1 MARGGI
7 DPNYDF
13 PETMLPCHMSKSS
26 SLTQLGS
33 SKSASLKKSA
43 SGQSFYARS
52 ISPASSRAFVREHE
66 RGLPNMVPEHIRK
79 DFHRYGVP
87 GDGPMGIKNVT
98 QARKYF
104 EFKAYVEGG
113 EYRAV
118 TVAQFM
124 QIYAYVEAKCGEWK
138 LNLAEVNYYH
148 ISTWLT
154 KPVTITTNSALF
166 EHVSDKQQAPTWFL
180 SHWWGE
186 PMINVMKCLRRHYA
200 VRGLPSHV
208 AYWICAYANRQD
220 ELETEFVG
228 GPRHANF
235 FKAMQ
240 LAKFKVLLI
249 LDVAYGTSGPATPFK
264 RTWCAFEC
272 AMCLDQVA
280 APLDTAA
287 IVPGSGDDDV
297 QIVCSGLT
305 KFERT
310 SDKYLAG
317 RGMATKVK
325 RESTFPDEIV
335 KAGLAFNV
343 RLTTA
348 SSPEDRISLLNCI
361 VGQSPDAEPPLSHEK
376 YDQLNKRI
384 QGLFAQIYWHRALAK
399 ARPALELEQGEVRK
413 AHMKHLGHLAKAIA
427 GDTWRRSLGLC
438 LAGCKLDDEGVQLV
452 ALGVPANVINLSLNL
467 QQTSLTDRH
476 IEMFAG
482 FFPKSLQVL
491 SLDLSGCAEITD
503 GGVMAFVQK
512 LNKSLVTLSLGL
524 ERTQVGA
531 FLIRVTKSE
540 TLDQLRD
547 RGENW
552 SNNSQMADPRSMD
565 QQSEDRQSLME
576 TMLRTCHSQDMRD
589 RILAELVKS
598 GQNGDR
604 LEMNKRRAD
613 VVAAFL
619 PCKTCGESLPKDNF
633 SEESQRASEKKCKSC
648 SSPFKDR
655 TLPPSTTMPSQI
667 PTDCRLTTA
676 GGSSKACPE
685 CLQTTCRDGCPGMW
699 DCKPT

>member
-7 DPNYDF
+7 DPQYDF
-13 PETMLPCHMSKSS
+13 PEPMLPCQMSKSS
-26 SLTQLGS
+26 SMAQLGQQAASKS
-33 SKSASLKKSA
+33 SSLNKSASA
-43 SGQSFYARS
+43 QGFYARS
-52 ISPASSRAFVREHE
+52 ISPAKSRAFVREQQ

-87 GDGPMGIKNVT
+87 GDGPMGMKNVT

-104 EFKAYVEGG
+104 EFKGYVEGA

-148 ISTWLT
+148 VSTWLT
-154 KPVTITTNSALF
+154 QPVTITTNSALF

-186 PMINVMKCLRRHYA
+186 PMINVMKCLRRHNA
-200 VRGLPSHV
+200 VRSLPSHV

-220 ELETEFVG
+220 ELQAEFSN
-228 GPRHANF
+228 GPRQANF

-249 LDVAYGTSGPATPFK
+249 LDIAYGGKGPATPFK
-264 RTWCAFEC
+264 RTWCIFEC
-272 AMCLDQVA
+272 AMCLDQVS

-310 SDKYLAG
+310 SDTYLAG

-325 RESTFPDEIV
+325 REATFPDEIV

-343 RLTTA
+343 RLSAA

-361 VGQSPDAEPPLSHEK
+361 VGQSPDAEPPLKHEK

-399 ARPALELEQGEVRK
+399 EVPAKELEQGEVRK
-413 AHMKHLGHLAKAIA
+413 AHMKHLTHLAKAIA

-438 LAGCKLDDEGVQLV
+438 LAGCKLEDETVQLI
-452 ALGVPANVINLSLNL
+452 ALGVPASVVNLSLNL
-467 QQTSLTDRH
+467 QQTSLVDRQ
-476 IEMFAG
+476 IEMLAG
-482 FFPKSLQVL
+482 LLPKSVQVL
-491 SLDLSGCAEITD
+491 SLDVSGCSEITD

-512 LNKSLVTLSLGL
+512 LNKSLVKLSLGL

-540 TLDQLRD
+540 NLDQLRD

-565 QQSEDRQSLME
+565 QQSEDRQSLLESM
-576 TMLRTCHSQDMRD
+576 MRTSMNQGTRD

-598 GQNGDR
+598 GQSGDR
-604 LEMNKRRAD
+604 LEMNKRRAPVLA
-613 VVAAFL
+613 VVQPAIPDTHL
-619 PCKTCGESLPKDNF
+619 SRG
-633 SEESQRASEKKCKSC
+633 
-648 SSPFKDR
+648 
-655 TLPPSTTMPSQI
+655 PPSTTMPSKM
-667 PTDCRLTTA
+667 PTDCRLQTA
-676 GGSSKACPE
+676 GGSSKE
-685 CLQTTCRDGCPGMW
+685 CQECNQTTCRDGCAGMW